1 MKAMLRRKL
10 LSLSASIKKLERAY
24 ASSLTEYVKALE
36 QKEANEP
43 KESRQ
48 QEITKLRIEINQLET
63 KSTIQRINTTRSQFF
78 EKINKIDKLLAK
90 LTRGHTDRTQINKIR
105 NEMEDITTES
115 EKIQKPSDPTT
126 KPNTQQS

>member
-24 ASSLTEYVKALE
+24 ASSFTAYVKALE

>member
-24 ASSLTEYVKALE
+24 ASSFTAYVKALE

-63 KSTIQRINTTRSQFF
+63 KSTIQRINTTRS
-78 EKINKIDKLLAK
+78 
-90 LTRGHTDRTQINKIR
+90 
-105 NEMEDITTES
+105 
-115 EKIQKPSDPTT
+115 
-126 KPNTQQS
+126 